1 MSDTNENM
9 GDDNGTLYGSNPLGA
24 RVVIGEAELMVD
36 DDFQLATMLAI
47 VAVLNQVFPD
57 IDQIISTTAANIYD
71 EIQKN
76 RLEQI

>member
-1 MSDTNENM
+1 MSDTNENI
-9 GDDNGTLYGSNPLGA
+9 GDDTNSMYGVNPNGTQ
-24 RVVIGEAELMVD
+24 VVIGGAELMVD